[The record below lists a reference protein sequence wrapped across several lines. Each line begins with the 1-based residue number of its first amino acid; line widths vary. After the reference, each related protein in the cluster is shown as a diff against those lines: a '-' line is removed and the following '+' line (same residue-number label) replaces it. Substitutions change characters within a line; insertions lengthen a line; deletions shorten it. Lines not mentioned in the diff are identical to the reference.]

1 MSSAI
6 IELTQD
12 NFNQLLAEESFKK
25 PVLIDFWA
33 EWCAPC
39 KAMMPVFET
48 LAVEF
53 SDHLIFTKL
62 DTEAQ
67 PEIAAQ
73 FGIRNIPTVA
83 VIKDGRPVDHFSG
96 AIPESEIRTFLEKF
110 LPKAWEESVSKAE
123 ALVAEEK
130 YVDAVPYAKL
140 AFELSAQ
147 LPEITKF
154 YVQVLILAKRI
165 SDAETILATIGF
177 KDQDQAYQ
185 SLLAQIDLAKNA
197 AETPEIANLIKSLE
211 ADPDNGQLKFELAL
225 QYNQTGKV
233 KEGMQL
239 LIDVLT
245 LDMNFKDGEAKKT
258 LLEMIQSVG
267 SNDPLAAEFQR
278 KLFTLMY

>member
-1 MSSAI
+1 MSPAI

-39 KAMMPVFET
+39 KAMMPVFES
-48 LAVEF
+48 LAAEY
-53 SDHLIFTKL
+53 SDQIIFTKL

-96 AIPESEIRTFLEKF
+96 AIPESEIRAFLEKY
-110 LPKAWEESVSKAE
+110 LPKAWEEPIAKAE

-130 YVDAVPYAKL
+130 YTDALPYAKQ
-140 AFELSAQ
+140 AFELSSQ

-154 YVQVLILAKRI
+154 YVQVLILSKRVTE
-165 SDAETILATIGF
+165 AEAVLATIAF
-177 KDQDQAYQ
+177 KDQDQAYK

-197 AETPEIANLIKSLE
+197 AETPEISLLQE
-211 ADPDNGQLKFELAL
+211 SLNADPQNSQIKFELAL

-239 LIDVLT
+239 LIEVLMQ
-245 LDMNFKDGEAKKT
+245 DMDFNEGEAKKT
-258 LLEMIQSVG
+258 LLEMIRSLG
-267 SNDPLAAEFQR
+267 TNDPLAAEFQR
-278 KLFTLMY
+278 KLFSLMY